1 MQPPSDSVEPARPE
15 VQRAPP
21 CTMVIFGAGGDL
33 TKRLLMPALYNLSG
47 TGQLDEGLAILGVD
61 HVEDTNEGWR
71 NALTATMQSFT
82 SDTTAEFHADII
94 DPAKWEW
101 VRERLRY
108 FKGDFGDPATFKAI
122 AGRVSGNVLFYLAV
136 PARFF
141 APIVEQLGAAG
152 LLAETDGA
160 FRRVIIEKPF
170 GTDLS
175 SAEELNRR
183 ILAVGHESQYFRID
197 HFLGKETV
205 QSIMAIRFANGI
217 FEPIWRREHVDHVQI
232 TAAET
237 IGVADRGA
245 FYEATGALRDMVPNH
260 LFQLLTMTAMEP
272 PNSFDAKDIRDE
284 KAKLIGAV
292 RPVQPSD
299 AVRGQYG
306 EGRVL
311 GNDVAGY
318 RSEPHVAPE
327 STTETFAALRLEIDN
342 WRWAGVPFYL
352 RTGKRLGERRTEIAV
367 QFKSPP
373 YLLFRNTGTGAPSAN
388 VMKLAIDPVEGTA
401 SMFNVKVPGPTM
413 RLDQAT
419 SRFEYTS
426 LFKERPTVGYETLL
440 YNCMMGDGT
449 LFQRADSIE
458 GSWAVV
464 QPLLDAWRQG
474 EPEAY
479 AAGSSGPAG
488 ADALLAREG
497 RQWQPLASP
506 RRAP

>member
-1 MQPPSDSVEPARPE
+1 MQPPSVSPEPAPPG
-15 VQRAPP
+15 VVRAPP
-21 CTMVIFGAGGDL
+21 CTVVIFGAGGDL

-47 TGQLDEGLAILGVD
+47 TGQLDDALAVIGVD
-61 HVEDTNEGWR
+61 HVEGTDEGWR
-71 NALTATMQSFT
+71 SALTATMESFT
-82 SDTTAEFHADII
+82 TDSTAEFHADSI
-94 DPAKWEW
+94 DPARWGW
-101 VRERLRY
+101 VRQRLSY
-108 FKGDFGDPATFKAI
+108 LKGDFADAATFKAI
-122 AGRVSGNVLFYLAV
+122 AGRVSGNVVFYLAV

-152 LLAETDGA
+152 LLREGEGA

-170 GTDLS
+170 GTDLA
-175 SAEELNRR
+175 SAQELNRR
-183 ILAVGHESQYFRID
+183 ILAVGSESQYFRID

-205 QSIMAIRFANGI
+205 QSIMAIRFANGV
-217 FEPIWRREHVDHVQI
+217 FEPVWRREHVDHVQI

-292 RPVQPSD
+292 RPVRPVD

-306 EGRVL
+306 AGRVL
-311 GNDVAGY
+311 GEDVEAY
-318 RSEPHVAPE
+318 RSEPRVAAA
-327 STTETFAALRLEIDN
+327 SATETFAALRLEIDN

-352 RTGKRLGERRTEIAV
+352 RTGKRLGARRTEIAI

-373 YLLFRNTGTGAPSAN
+373 YLLFRKTGAGAPSAN

-401 SMFNVKVPGPTM
+401 STFNVKVPGPTL

-419 SRFEYTS
+419 SRFEYAS
-426 LFKERPTVGYETLL
+426 LFKERPSVGYETLL

-464 QPLLDAWRQG
+464 QPLLDAWHQG

-506 RRAP
+506 TRAP